1 MEINVHIWNELPD
14 ILEAEWFFQTFKMPL
29 SDSFR
34 LKYKCKVHS
43 YMDDTKVL
51 LRSRLNLGFS
61 LNYFSFLFHIFN
73 FFYLRINKPNIHNNI
88 IGISSFETGINDLF
102 SLTGF
107 YFKSKV
113 IEGSHKGKNMFFN
126 FWALLLK
133 MYIFEVVT
141 LFSRLVV
148 IQTTQCFSGS
158 TYL

>member
-1 MEINVHIWNELPD
+1 MIHLGLSTSAEFTVIWM
-14 ILEAEWFFQTFKMPL
+14 ILKCYYVVDL
-29 SDSFR
+29 ILDSISIILVF
-34 LKYKCKVHS
+34 YCI
-43 YMDDTKVL
+43 
-51 LRSRLNLGFS
+51 
-61 LNYFSFLFHIFN
+61 FLI
-73 FFYLRINKPNIHNNI
+73 FFYLRINKPNINNTI

-113 IEGSHKGKNMFFN
+113 IQGSHKGKNMFFN

-141 LFSRLVV
+141 FFSRLVV